1 MSQPEQAHNQWQQ
14 DGGNAEVSAMSEPR
28 RITQQHREE
37 FWRRCGWSPGLPE
50 AERRHIEELWDDE
63 AIDTAELFGW

>member
-1 MSQPEQAHNQWQQ
+1 MSRRGQAHNRWQQ

-28 RITQQHREE
+28 RITQEYREE
-37 FWRRCGWSPGLPE
+37 FWRRCGWLPDLPE

-63 AIDTAELFGW
+63 SIDMAELFGW